1 LTIDQIIE
9 LQKIEYIY
17 NKCLPRSIISKKNVQ
32 SSKKRLYSYNYLLS
46 KSSSLLV
53 LYLLGPKSVWI
64 KFDIVKGPLTDRI
77 WDDGAPNCDLC

>member
-32 SSKKRLYSYNYLLS
+32 SSKKDFIHIITCY
-46 KSSSLLV
+46 
-53 LYLLGPKSVWI
+53 
-64 KFDIVKGPLTDRI
+64 
-77 WDDGAPNCDLC
+77 PNHLAS